1 MQFSFSELKD
11 LVFNAGLGTNLPAG
25 SCEDLSFAV
34 ASLESLNLHGSIE
47 FLHAIACNNDLIRD
61 FAIKKNE
68 VEVDIGRTLFEGI
81 YAVDLF
87 IAEKV
92 NKIVFREFDCPMLLV
107 GLGCSYYN
115 ANFSVC
121 NSDKIIGSIN
131 SGKIFWDND
140 FKLRNCSITMTRSNS
155 NTMRYAKKKDRL
167 NLSQSTFKKLNKLAA
182 KMLVPE
188 SEHSR
193 ATGAGAGTT
202 DND

>member
-11 LVFNAGLGTNLPAG
+11 LVFNAGLGTNLPPG
-25 SCEDLSFAV
+25 SCEDLAFAV
-34 ASLESLNLHGSIE
+34 ASLESLNLHGSNE

-61 FAIKKNE
+61 FVIKKNE

-92 NKIVFREFDCPMLLV
+92 NKIVFHEFDCPMLLV
-107 GLGCSYYN
+107 GLGCNYYN
-115 ANFSVC
+115 ANFSVWY
-121 NSDKIIGSIN
+121 SDKIIGSIN
-131 SGKIFWDND
+131 SGKIFWDSD
-140 FKLRNCSITMTRSNS
+140 FKLRNCSVTMTRSDS
-155 NTMRYAKKKDRL
+155 AITRYPEKKDRL

-188 SEHSR
+188 SERSR
-193 ATGAGAGTT
+193 ATGAGAGTI